1 MKLGNIPNDDTYYID
16 NKIVT
21 VVNEKVKIILDL
33 FYNGLETNTLKSISQ
48 NEKDNLL
55 IILKTNLLQRVL
67 TTIEPQIF
75 NPITVKQIEVSLSN
89 IQANKKIKPQKSI
102 SYSFVTKAPNTPN
115 YISVKPNVLDI
126 LLNAELNFTISM
138 LSILRTN
145 RQEILKLFKEE
156 ISNTAQAPRQN
167 WTNAKILFINKI
179 YGVVAELKKTKN
191 KIFQKDIYE
200 NMKMKRQTF
209 ESRMEQHKL
218 KWDTKLLTLVDKK
231 TDKPIY

>member
-1 MKLGNIPNDDTYYID
+1 MCIRDRYYID

-21 VVNEKVKIILDL
+21 AVNEKVKIILDL

-55 IILKTNLLQRVL
+55 INLTTNLLQRVL

-75 NPITVKQIEVSLSN
+75 NPITVKQIEESLSN
-89 IQANKKIKPQKSI
+89 TQANKKIIPQKSI
-102 SYSFVTKAPNTPN
+102 SYSFVTKAPSTPN

-156 ISNTAQAPRQN
+156 ISNTSQGLSLIHISEPTRP
-167 WTNAKILFINKI
+167 
-179 YGVVAELKKTKN
+179 Y
-191 KIFQKDIYE
+191 
-200 NMKMKRQTF
+200 
-209 ESRMEQHKL
+209 
-218 KWDTKLLTLVDKK
+218 
-231 TDKPIY
+231 